1 MILKSR
7 VNERTKENIKNYK
20 AKFYNEEDRVST
32 GFLIGLAS
40 EKIDELTD
48 EILENALQICAARKD
63 DTTENASMSITLRQ
77 DVYDTILQF
86 QKRLEELSCTETM
99 HMAKVLDVLMTSVNI
114 EKYQVGNHMGF
125 IEMAE
130 KMVNIG
136 FDSLVFKN
144 CYEISM
150 EQEKEQLLKYVR
162 CYLETD
168 SKGIELC
175 NNLRPKIASNIKSYS
190 DYFNA
195 YRYNPTKRKSLGTAY
210 ISHIAKAVTGLL
222 LCIAETE
229 EIEISQIINEM
240 KRTNGDVC

>member
-7 VNERTKENIKNYK
+7 LNERTKENIKDYK
-20 AKFYNEEDRVST
+20 VKFYNEEDRVST

-40 EKIDELTD
+40 EKIDDLTD

-63 DTTENASMSITLRQ
+63 DNVDNASMSITLRQ
-77 DVYDTILQF
+77 DVYDKILQF

-114 EKYQVGNHMGF
+114 EKYHIGF
-125 IEMAE
+125 IEMTE

-136 FDSLVFKN
+136 IDSLVFKN

-168 SKGIELC
+168 SKGIKLC
-175 NNLRPKIASNIKSYS
+175 NNLRQEIASNIKSYS
-190 DYFNA
+190 DYYNI
-195 YRYNPTKRKSLGTAY
+195 YRYNPTKRKTLGTANIRY
-210 ISHIAKAVTGLL
+210 IAKVVTGLF
-222 LCIAETE
+222 LCVAETE
-229 EIEISQIINEM
+229 EIEVIRIINEI
-240 KRTNGDVC
+240 KQIIGEVC